1 MNGGMKSLT
10 SQEFENSVITMVE
23 DAKNSAAGLVNI
35 LADRFPCFRDEHT
48 FEKRKV
54 RILKRAQILVA
65 DLWAAFEGEG
75 YGEFNDMNKIT
86 IFAGKQKKRYCAFY
100 ADNIQDYRI
109 PQILHSLGCLIYCP
123 PLESRIRRLDPLES
137 GHSWEIQLRG
147 MHSPFSIT

>member
-1 MNGGMKSLT
+1 MNGDMKSLT
-10 SQEFENSVITMVE
+10 SQEFENSVITLVE

-86 IFAGKQKKRYCAFY
+86 IFAGKQKKRYFVHFMLTTSKTTASLKFCAPSVVSSTARLSKAALGVSTLSSPVTAGRSSY
-100 ADNIQDYRI
+100 EVC
-109 PQILHSLGCLIYCP
+109 ILHSL
-123 PLESRIRRLDPLES
+123 
-137 GHSWEIQLRG
+137 
-147 MHSPFSIT
+147 

>member
-1 MNGGMKSLT
+1 MNGDMKSLT
-10 SQEFENSVITMVE
+10 SQEFGNSVITLVE

-75 YGEFNDMNKIT
+75 YGEFNDMDKIT
-86 IFAGKQKKRYCAFY
+86 IFAGKQKKRYFVHFMLTTSKTTASLKFCTPLVVSSTAHLSKAALGVSTLSSSVTAGRFSY
-100 ADNIQDYRI
+100 EVC
-109 PQILHSLGCLIYCP
+109 ILHSL
-123 PLESRIRRLDPLES
+123 
-137 GHSWEIQLRG
+137 
-147 MHSPFSIT
+147 